1 MKAIYSLPTFIC
13 LLFAW
18 ALPLHAQ
25 NVIDILEK
33 SKWALDQKEAINY
46 NYRLEI
52 NYASENYNYTL
63 EGNTYLDF
71 RTKDNPLGL
80 AFQFENAQSHI
91 VYNGSESFELNLLDK
106 TSVLKRHPQKSE
118 LGRFTFLNMSLL
130 TWKNVLPLIITST
143 DIQKTFV
150 DSPNPI
156 CYAIRIGMGQR
167 DIDKLGNVNALT
179 AKRNISYTV
188 LLDKKSYLPVE
199 IIQENDVLKGDY
211 VRTQFSNNDLAKAP
225 AERSWYY
232 SSYPGYKIKDPKVQV
247 SLVTG
252 EIAPKWQL
260 PLVLGSGSIRLDSLQ
275 GNYVLLEFWIK
286 NCGYCIEAVP
296 LLNEIQQRYVHKG
309 LKVVAINVADRE
321 ADIQSFLRRN
331 KPVYPSV
338 WDSDGKIGERYG
350 VSGYPQAFLLDKEG
364 RLLFQGAINS
374 PEMKAILAQL
384 LRNK

>member
-1 MKAIYSLPTFIC
+1 V
-13 LLFAW
+13 W

-33 SKWALDQKEAINY
+33 SKWALDKKEALNF

-63 EGNTYLDF
+63 EGNTDLDF

-80 AFQFENAQSHI
+80 AFQFSNAKSKI

-106 TSVLKRHPQKSE
+106 TSVLKRHPKKSE
-118 LGRFTFLNMSLL
+118 LGHFTFLNMSLL
-130 TWKNVLPLIITST
+130 TWKNVLPLIIASA

-156 CYAIRIGMGQR
+156 CYAIRIELGQR

-188 LLDKKSYLPVE
+188 LLDKKSYFPVE
-199 IIQENDVLKGDY
+199 ILQENDVSKGDY
-211 VRTQFSNNDLAKAP
+211 LKTQFSYNDLAKVP
-225 AERSWYY
+225 TERSWYF

-247 SLVTG
+247 SLVRG

-260 PLVLGSGSIRLDSLQ
+260 PLVLGSGSIKLDSLQ

-296 LLNEIQQRYVHKG
+296 LLNEIQLNYADKG
-309 LKVVAINVADRE
+309 VNVIAINAGDSE
-321 ADIQSFLRRN
+321 ADIESFLHRN
-331 KPVYPSV
+331 RPVYTSV
-338 WDSDGKIGERYG
+338 WDRDGKTGALYG

-364 RLLFQGAINS
+364 RLLFQGAVNS
-374 PEMKAILAQL
+374 PEMKAVLASL
-384 LRNK
+384 PLSK

>member
-80 AFQFENAQSHI
+80 AFQFSNAKSKI

-118 LGRFTFLNMSLL
+118 LGHFTFLNLSLL
-130 TWKNVLPLIITST
+130 TWKNVLPLIIASA

-156 CYAIRIGMGQR
+156 CYAIRIGVGQR

-199 IIQENDVLKGDY
+199 IIQENDVSKGDY
-211 VRTQFSNNDLAKAP
+211 LRTQFSYKDLAEVP
-225 AERSWYY
+225 VERSWYF
-232 SSYPGYKIKDPKVQV
+232 SSYSGYKIKDPKVQV
-247 SLVTG
+247 SLIRG

-260 PLVLGSGSIRLDSLQ
+260 PLVLDSGSIKLDFLQ

-296 LLNEIQQRYVHKG
+296 LLNELQLGYADKG
-309 LKVVAINVADRE
+309 VKVIAINAGDRE

-338 WDSDGKIGERYG
+338 WDRDGKIGALYG
-350 VSGYPQAFLLDKEG
+350 VGGYPQAFLLDKGG
-364 RLLFQGAINS
+364 RLLFQGAVNS
-374 PEMKAILAQL
+374 PEMKTILEQL
-384 LRNK
+384 PRNR

>member
-1 MKAIYSLPTFIC
+1 MKAIYSLRTLIFLFC
-13 LLFAW
+13 LW
-18 ALPLHAQ
+18 SLPLQAQ
-25 NVIDILEK
+25 NVTDILEK
-33 SKWALDQKEAINY
+33 SKWALDKKEVINY
-46 NYRLEI
+46 NYRLAI

-130 TWKNVLPLIITST
+130 TWKNVLPLIITSI

-167 DIDKLGNVNALT
+167 DIDQLGNVNALT

-296 LLNEIQQRYVHKG
+296 LLNEIQQSYVDKG
-309 LKVVAINVADRE
+309 LKVIAINAADRE
-321 ADIQSFLRRN
+321 ADIQSFLLRN

-338 WDSDGKIGERYG
+338 WDRDGKIGELYG

-364 RLLFQGAINS
+364 RLLFQGATNS
-374 PEMKAILAQL
+374 AELQAVLAQL
-384 LRNK
+384 PRNK

>member
-1 MKAIYSLPTFIC
+1 MKAIYSIRTLIFLFC
-13 LLFAW
+13 LW
-18 ALPLHAQ
+18 SLPLQAQ
-25 NVIDILEK
+25 NVTDILEK
-33 SKWALDQKEAINY
+33 SKWALHKKEVINY

-52 NYASENYNYTL
+52 NYASENYNDTL

-71 RTKDNPLGL
+71 RAKDNPLGL

-91 VYNGSESFELNLLDK
+91 VYNGSESFELNLPDK

-167 DIDKLGNVNALT
+167 DIDKIGNVNALT
-179 AKRNISYTV
+179 AKRNMSYTV

-296 LLNEIQQRYVHKG
+296 LLNEIQQSYVDKG
-309 LKVVAINVADRE
+309 LKVIAINAADRE

-338 WDSDGKIGERYG
+338 WDRDGKIGELYG

-364 RLLFQGAINS
+364 RLLFQGATNS
-374 PEMKAILAQL
+374 AELQAVLARL
-384 LRNK
+384 PRNK